1 MVRPWAAARPRAVRA
16 ASCCL
21 LPRQISGRRAACPP
35 ARRPR
40 RELRSARR
48 LEARPGPAHGRR
60 SQPLCFKAC
69 PGPAAR
75 LIDFARNS
83 PATCSGV
90 EFASLELQRF
100 WGVSKNDRDKLRAKF
115 GWRWSR
121 CRPLRP
127 SAPRASIGALARCPA
142 PPPTG
147 PAARPSGLS
156 GTLHADGGG
165 GFAALEAGCWRV
177 GGVSDL

>member
-1 MVRPWAAARPRAVRA
+1 MTCPDAQLWL
-16 ASCCL
+16 S
-21 LPRQISGRRAACPP
+21 ISN
-35 ARRPR
+35 
-40 RELRSARR
+40 S
-48 LEARPGPAHGRR
+48 
-60 SQPLCFKAC
+60 
-69 PGPAAR
+69 
-75 LIDFARNS
+75 ARNS
-83 PATCSGV
+83 SMTHSNF

-100 WGVSKNDRDKLRAKF
+100 WGISKNDRDKLRAKF
-115 GWRWSR
+115 GWRWCG

-127 SAPRASIGALARCPA
+127 SALLASIGALARCPA

-177 GGVSDL
+177 GGVSEPHVVQFPPFSGGQAATWVGVLAKLQTHWVTTAKNRPFWLNGSAFWRIRCQSRRAARTRTSEPAR